1 MFFLGALILGLI
13 SLTRLPR
20 ELFPS
25 ITYPQLTVVTTYE
38 NAAPEEVETLITKI
52 VEEAVGTVSNL
63 KTISSIS
70 KEGVSIVTAEFGWG
84 TNMDF
89 ASLGVREKID
99 LIKERLPVGSADPIV
114 MKFNPFELPVITL
127 SVTGNKSSAEL
138 LRLSRKFVKDELEK
152 VEGVASCNLAGGLER
167 EILVSIDEG
176 RLRASNISITK
187 VVEAL
192 RSSNINYPA
201 GTIEEHFY
209 EYLIRTMGEFK
220 VLSDIEETVV
230 DRDIEDSGLR
240 TLSPQQAQDTKER
253 ERLIYLKDLA
263 ELKDTFKDRTSI
275 SRYNGSENI
284 SVAVQKQAGV
294 NILLVAQNVRARLKE
309 IEIDLPEGID
319 ISIIY
324 DQSLLIKKSIRGVM
338 QAAIIGGALAF
349 LVLFVFIRR
358 VRASLIVAFSMPI
371 SIMVAFCLMYFNGI
385 SLNMLS
391 LGGLALGIGMLVDNA
406 IVVIENI
413 YAHLKKGTDVNIK
426 DASKTGASEMSGA
439 IFSSTLTTV
448 AVFLPMIFVVGV
460 AGQLFKELAFTVTF
474 SLIASLIVA
483 LSLIPR
489 LTAIGGF
496 RSQESISNAASKK
509 PKSEFTFGLKPI
521 YSKLI
526 PVVLRFRAVFLVFIF
541 IIFVSSMWLFALL
554 DKEFMPKID
563 QREFI
568 MKVSM
573 PSGTKLEATDNV
585 VAKIEETL
593 FGTENVEGVAVNIG
607 SSTRKDY
614 SQGVETLSSSQS
626 QVIVTLEKG
635 KNQVPTS
642 KTIEKLK
649 HQLDRLDLG
658 GAQVEYI
665 LQDSIFKTALQGAAP
680 IVIEI
685 KGKNLEKIEKLSR
698 HVKTELGRV
707 KGIYGIRTSLVSP
720 SPETKVNVLK
730 DKASLYNLSTGMIA
744 QAAHT
749 AIKGVVATKFK
760 EEGNEIDVRV
770 RLRKE
775 SRSRL
780 SQIRN
785 VLVHSPLGIEVP
797 LSEVAYISQGVGPSE
812 IKRLDQQR
820 VILLTAN
827 IADRALDKV
836 IMDIEA
842 MIEDVEQEKIVVPH
856 GREDSERALSIALSG
871 ESQQMNESFKSLRF
885 ALLLSILLVYM
896 IMASQFE
903 SLWQPLV
910 IMFTLPLSVIGALC
924 ALFVT
929 NTPVSVVVILG
940 VIMLGGIVVNN
951 GIILIDSINRLR
963 AKGVELVDAVI
974 ESGKTRLR
982 PILMTTMTTVL
993 GLFPLAAGIAE
1004 GAEIQSPMAI
1014 TVMGGLLISTL
1025 LTLFVIPCAY
1035 VAVAGIFGQ
1044 KPVFKIIPV
1053 KKAEEV
1059 KSAGKKVARPAV
1071 ERGRV
1076 VKFPEEEGQ
1085 EFKMKVRPFS
1095 IKKKEEL
1102 PLPSEPPKEPEP
1114 LKEAEEYKPRR
1125 VEKEPEKPKTPEPPK
1140 EPEPK
1145 PEPAPPPLP
1154 EPEPPKEPEK
1164 PVEPEPTPPVPEPAP
1179 SEEPKI
1185 ELPPPPTAPA
1195 PEPEPAP
1202 GLAPSAPSEELP
1214 LLKKR
1219 QEELL
1224 GLLKELKKITRK
1236 EYAERFNIS
1245 VPTAA
1250 RDLKE
1255 LVDRGMLEAHGPLG
1269 PGRWYE
1275 SK

>member
-1 MFFLGALILGLI
+1 MRLPEFSVNRPVTISMFFLGALILGLI

-25 ITYPQLTVVTTYE
+25 VTYPQLTVVTTYE

-52 VEEAVGTVSNL
+52 IEEAVGTVSNL
-63 KTISSIS
+63 KRISSIS
-70 KEGVSIVTAEFGWG
+70 KEGVSIVTGEFGWG
-84 TNMDF
+84 TSMDF
-89 ASLGVREKID
+89 ASLGVSEKID
-99 LIKERLPVGSADPIV
+99 LIKERLPIGSSDPIV
-114 MKFNPFELPVITL
+114 MKFNPFELPVLTL
-127 SVTGNKSSAEL
+127 SVRGDKSPSEL
-138 LRLSRKFVKDELEK
+138 LRLSRKFIKDELEK
-152 VEGVASCNLAGGLER
+152 VDGVASCNLAGGLER

-209 EYLIRTMGEFK
+209 EYLIRTMGEFQ

-230 DRDIEDSGLR
+230 DREIEDSGLR
-240 TLSPQQAQDTKER
+240 AILPRQAQDIKER
-253 ERLIYLKDLA
+253 ERLIYLKDIA

-275 SRYNGSENI
+275 SRYNGRENV

-294 NILLVAQNVRARLKE
+294 NILLVAQKVRARLKE
-309 IEIDLPEGID
+309 IEADLPEGMEID
-319 ISIIY
+319 IIY

-349 LVLFVFIRR
+349 LVLFIFIRR

-413 YAHLKKGTDVNIK
+413 YAHLQKGKDVNIK
-426 DASKTGASEMSGA
+426 DASKSGASEMSGA

-460 AGQLFKELAFTVTF
+460 AGQLFRELAFTVTF
-474 SLIASLIVA
+474 SLIASLVVA

-489 LTAIGGF
+489 LTGVGGLRAQ
-496 RSQESISNAASKK
+496 RSISNSNAASREE
-509 PKSEFTFGLKPI
+509 KSEFTFGLKPV
-521 YSKLI
+521 YSRLI
-526 PVVLRFRAVFLVFIF
+526 PTILRFRVAFLILIF
-541 IIFVSSMWLFALL
+541 IIFAVSVWLFALL

-568 MKVSM
+568 MKVNM
-573 PSGTKLEATDNV
+573 PSGTKLEATDSA
-585 VAKIEETL
+585 VAKIEKVL
-593 FGTENVEGVAVNIG
+593 FGTGGVEGVAVNIG
-607 SSTRKDY
+607 SSARKDY
-614 SQGVETLSSSQS
+614 SQGVETLGSNQS
-626 QVIVTLEKG
+626 QIIVTLEKG
-635 KNQVPTS
+635 KGQPPTS

-649 HQLDRLDLG
+649 RELDRLDLQ

-665 LQDSIFKTALQGAAP
+665 LQESIFKTALQGSAP

-685 KGKNLEKIEKLSR
+685 KGKNLDKIEELSR
-698 HVKTELGRV
+698 YVKAKLASV
-707 KGIYGIRTSLVSP
+707 KGIYGIRTSLISP

-730 DKASLYNLSTGMIA
+730 DKASLYNLSTGTIA

-760 EEGNEIDVRV
+760 EEGDEIDVRV

-842 MIEDVEQEKIVVPH
+842 MIEDIEREKIVVSH
-856 GREDSERALSIALSG
+856 KMGDSEKLFTIDLSG
-871 ESQQMNESFKSLRF
+871 ESQQMSESFKSLRF
-885 ALLLSILLVYM
+885 ALLLSMLLVYM

-903 SLWQPLV
+903 SLWQPFI
-910 IMFTLPLSVIGALC
+910 IMFTLPLSAIGALF
-924 ALFVT
+924 ALFIT
-929 NTPVSVVVILG
+929 GTPVSVVVILG
-940 VIMLGGIVVNN
+940 VIILGGIVVNN

-963 AKGVELVDAVI
+963 AKGVELVEAVI
-974 ESGKTRLR
+974 ESGKMRLR

-993 GLFPLAAGIAE
+993 GLLPLAAGIAE

-1014 TVMGGLLISTL
+1014 TVMGGLLVSTI
-1025 LTLFVIPCAY
+1025 LTLFVIPCIY
-1035 VAVAGIFGQ
+1035 LVVAGIFGP
-1044 KPVFKIIPV
+1044 KPVFKLMPV
-1053 KKAEEV
+1053 KKAEPPRT
-1059 KSAGKKVARPAV
+1059 AAKKIAKP
-1071 ERGRV
+1071 V
-1076 VKFPEEEGQ
+1076 VKRDRDIKLSADEAR
-1085 EFKMKVRPFS
+1085 EFKVKVKPFS
-1095 IKKKEEL
+1095 IKKKEKPKE
-1102 PLPSEPPKEPEP
+1102 EPKEPES
-1114 LKEAEEYKPRR
+1114 LKEAEEYKPQIRAQEQ
-1125 VEKEPEKPKTPEPPK
+1125 EKKELPK
-1140 EPEPK
+1140 EPETPK
-1145 PEPAPPPLP
+1145 P
-1154 EPEPPKEPEK
+1154 PK
-1164 PVEPEPTPPVPEPAP
+1164 
-1179 SEEPKI
+1179 EPKI
-1185 ELPPPPTAPA
+1185 ELPPPPPPAPPEPA
-1195 PEPEPAP
+1195 LSEPAPPEPAPPEPEPEPTPQAP
-1202 GLAPSAPSEELP
+1202 EELP

-1224 GLLKELKKITRK
+1224 ELLKEVKKITRK

-1269 PGRWYE
+1269 PGRWYAL
-1275 SK
+1275 K